1 MPGRVDGGLFGVM
14 ARTLLLAMVV
24 WVGSNFVRSVTHAMG
39 VAAGERP
46 AHLAQPFV
54 PPRSSAGFG

>member
-1 MPGRVDGGLFGVM
+1 MPGRVDGGLFGFIV
-14 ARTLLLAMVV
+14 RTLLLAVVV
-24 WVGSNFVRSVTHAMG
+24 WAGSNFVRSVTHAMG

-54 PPRSSAGFG
+54 PPRSSATLG